1 MLFRPHLVLLIV
13 MTLLVTVVP
22 TEAGGTTVI
31 YLPIAR
37 HTSAQ
42 IELLDLVNA
51 GRAAAGCPQAQADAD
66 LMAVAQAKSDDV
78 ATGRGVLL
86 GDFDYYAARGY
97 TVTTDVVDVIAWAA
111 TPQAAAQKLTG
122 AAEGQGRCA
131 GAQVWLAVRYW
142 RWRCGRPKPAGLDN
156 CCIRKDS
163 SVVA

>member
-1 MLFRPHLVLLIV
+1 LLFRPHLVLLIV

-122 AAEGQGRCA
+122 AAEGQGPLRWCPESSWQYDIGVGVA
-131 GAQVWLAVRYW
+131 EGQSLPAWTIAVSAKIYQ
-142 RWRCGRPKPAGLDN
+142 
-156 CCIRKDS
+156 
-163 SVVA
+163 